1 LLTSIFERAAQY
13 LPAHPQEWTVI
24 EAIGLGHSFEASG
37 AAAPGK
43 AEHHSLC
50 LIVFGVSKQQPESTG
65 FLECFAKGPIAGLSC
80 RVLWAFTVCD
90 VDNLGEHRGEPP
102 PLRSVSRS
110 GGNLTRIRLK
120 LVINDDGANLKPK
133 FREFESR
140 SPRESQGI
148 PSTAQGN
155 EIETLRRVLE

>member
-1 LLTSIFERAAQY
+1 
-13 LPAHPQEWTVI
+13 
-24 EAIGLGHSFEASG
+24 
-37 AAAPGK
+37 
-43 AEHHSLC
+43 
-50 LIVFGVSKQQPESTG
+50 VSKEQPERTS

-80 RVLWAFTVCD
+80 RVLWAFAAANLH
-90 VDNLGEHRGEPP
+90 NLGEHRREPP
-102 PLRSVSRS
+102 GFGAASGS

-120 LVINDDGANLKPK
+120 LVINDDGTNLKAK

-155 EIETLRRVLE
+155 EIETLRRVIEGLCPLSNGTSGVGHGRR